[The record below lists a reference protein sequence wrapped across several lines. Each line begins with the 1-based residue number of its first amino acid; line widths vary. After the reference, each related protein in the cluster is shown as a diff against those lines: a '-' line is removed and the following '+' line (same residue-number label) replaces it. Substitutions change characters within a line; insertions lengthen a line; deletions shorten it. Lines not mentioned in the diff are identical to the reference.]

1 MPYQS
6 LHKKAIVAAQR
17 TFHAASALF
26 VVGHVL
32 SNASLVDVE
41 DPHFACFYRAKFRL
55 KCMVESH
62 YSTKRK
68 HRSSEMEGTKGRCVC
83 KVEICKMSSGA
94 PCADP
99 ELFLIVFP
107 HNDCK

>member
-6 LHKKAIVAAQR
+6 MRKKAIVAAQR

-41 DPHFACFYRAKFRL
+41 DPHFACFYRAKLRL
-55 KCMVESH
+55 KRIVESR
-62 YSTKRK
+62 YSAERK
-68 HRSSEMEGTKGRCVC
+68 HHKSGGAVIRRWLCPYSLVVPKWREQKEDVVC
-83 KVEICKMSSGA
+83 A
-94 PCADP
+94 R
-99 ELFLIVFP
+99 
-107 HNDCK
+107 